1 MVRLCGGFLDTSSE
15 LTVIPG
21 DSKHGCGPLR
31 VGVYGG
37 QVVSEVS
44 AQVCLSGPSVSSNAP
59 CRYFSSAGKYD
70 WNTHSQ
76 QLAES
81 PHRFPDL

>member
-44 AQVCLSGPSVSSNAP
+44 AQVCLTVGPVCP
-59 CRYFSSAGKYD
+59 QMPHAGI
-70 WNTHSQ
+70 SPV
-76 QLAES
+76 LES
-81 PHRFPDL
+81 MMGIHILNN